1 MDKKISLPRL
11 TQNAFQ
17 SLQMIVII
25 TAGVGDA
32 SGVLW
37 IEPRDV
43 IIHPT
48 ICRIAIQLVQHV
60 NSSEVEKI
68 TGKANRVVTE
78 YCVLK

>member
-1 MDKKISLPRL
+1 MDKKISLPQL

-17 SLQMIVII
+17 SLQMIFIF
-25 TAGVGDA
+25 TAGVRNA
-32 SGVLW
+32 YGVLW
-37 IEPRDV
+37 VEPGNV

-48 ICRIAIQLVQHV
+48 TCRITIQLGQHL
-60 NSSEVEKI
+60 NSAEVEKI